1 VETTQIKMKYSIT
14 FFFLANFIC
23 ATCYSQDVAS
33 RILEIK
39 KMYAEV
45 IKLSKPNISKQ
56 CKKGKK
62 TFYEGDFEIGTIE
75 EGRSRVEQTAERCH
89 ISKEYTIYKA
99 KFSGH
104 EWYSDIIY
112 YLKNNKIFFAYL
124 SAGAESCIYEYRVYY
139 DLNENIIKI
148 LKKSNDCDVYSPLKS
163 SEIKD
168 KAEIKRIYDN
178 INSSFYYGVL
188 RMVK

>member
-1 VETTQIKMKYSIT
+1 METTQIKMKYSII

-45 IKLSKPNISKQ
+45 IKLSKSNISKQ
-56 CKKGKK
+56 CKKGKM
-62 TFYEGDFEIGTIE
+62 TSYEGGFEIGTIE
-75 EGRSRVEQTAERCH
+75 WGRSRVDQTAERCH
-89 ISKEYTIYKA
+89 ISKDYTTYNA

-104 EWYSDIIY
+104 EWDSDEIY
-112 YLKNNKIFFAYL
+112 YLKNNKIFFVFM
-124 SAGAESCIYEYRVYY
+124 STWAEGCIYKYRVYY

-148 LKKSNDCDVYSPLKS
+148 LMKSNDCDVGSHLNS

-168 KAEIKRIYDN
+168 KAEMKRIYND
-178 INSSFYYGVL
+178 INSDFNKVL